1 MASNNEN
8 NAVHA
13 SGNQHEPAYPVHS
26 SDLSV
31 QRRSGE
37 FDAHLLTTCLSKSFS
52 NPKKHPSASNL
63 PQHPDLTTHG
73 PSLSEVSNGAESHPQ
88 KRSRGTEWP
97 LKPPDEANAR
107 SNTPRRTRKPPLSP
121 GQRHNLA
128 IKPRPSKFLEGSMN
142 DRTSAKPPS
151 IYIREEDAMER
162 YHQPASTPRL
172 DSSGSTDLQDDK
184 DYCGAGI
191 ETTKPSGMY
200 RFGKALASA
209 FNPVNVWQ
217 GINGIW
223 KDKEQQPVPEKSLLQ
238 ARKAKAEKAYAELK
252 QSGFKGTHP
261 FSTRAAN
268 NGYTHLANPS
278 SQSGTTDPSLRH
290 SIESTN
296 RPCTPAILKHGRP
309 TPASS
314 GEFLIPPTT
323 TEPRPPPPSPASQ
336 EKHGRKISMELRRPS
351 FQSIK
356 RVKSS
361 IQLPSTKRKLPE
373 ALISPGEDAV
383 PEQNN
388 ARQLKRQPSKKEIAK
403 QRKLSKQVSDLEG
416 KLAVARRELQLCSSE
431 MAEVPKIPASGRKP
445 FRPGALPSVLSE
457 SNMKST
463 ESTTQEDS
471 DSDRQPS
478 PARKKRI
485 QSSTPRKPITHP
497 LALNDTAATKQ
508 HQPTTQSPVVTGSGR
523 KRKSSGDGTSD
534 TSYKPAE
541 QTSRESDSDVSLSAK
556 KTPRA
561 RKSQKLGGLSA
572 SQSKEP
578 VSREPRASVTKGV
591 LDGSSKKPVPLASPL
606 LTPAGPFD
614 PAKVD
619 KNKLLAMRSVPKENL
634 PFGAHLDDIV
644 NLQKEF
650 PHCSQKELD
659 KYLASLSHDHRSKAE
674 LSGNGGQ
681 KSVEPLRAQPSSS
694 FPTKATERHDVP
706 FDTRQ
711 ACKDQP
717 PNKKLGRDLSTI
729 DEAVTADP
737 SKDKSVPPMPTSF
750 LKKTQVSF
758 DSDRPKVKHT
768 NKPLPNIQKENYD
781 WPEDVF

>member
-8 NAVHA
+8 NAVPT
-13 SGNQHEPAYPVHS
+13 SGNQHEPTYPLYCP
-26 SDLSV
+26 DLDV

-37 FDAHLLTTCLSKSFS
+37 FDAQLLTTCLSKSFS
-52 NPKKHPSASNL
+52 NPKKRPSASNL
-63 PQHPDLTTHG
+63 SQHPDPTAHG
-73 PSLSEVSNGAESHPQ
+73 PSLSEARNGAESHPQ

-97 LKPPDEANAR
+97 LKTSDELNAR
-107 SNTPRRTRKPPLSP
+107 TSTPRRTRKSPLSP

-162 YHQPASTPRL
+162 YHQPTSTPGL
-172 DSSGSTDLQDDK
+172 DPSGSTDLEDNK
-184 DYCGAGI
+184 DYYDPGI
-191 ETTKPSGMY
+191 ETTKTSGMY

-209 FNPVNVWQ
+209 FNPANVWQ

-223 KDKEQQPVPEKSLLQ
+223 KHKEEQTLPENSLLH
-238 ARKAKAEKAYAELK
+238 ARKVRAERAYAEMK
-252 QSGFKGTHP
+252 QNGFIGTHR
-261 FSTRAAN
+261 FSTRAAS
-268 NGYTHLANPS
+268 NGYKHLTNPS
-278 SQSGTTDPSLRH
+278 GQSDTTDPSLRH
-290 SIESTN
+290 SVESTN

-314 GEFLIPPTT
+314 GEFLIPPAT

-336 EKHGRKISMELRRPS
+336 EKHGRKISIELRRPS

-356 RVKSS
+356 KVKSS
-361 IQLPSTKRKLPE
+361 IQLPSTKHKLPGS
-373 ALISPGEDAV
+373 LLSPSEDAI
-383 PEQNN
+383 PKQDN

-403 QRKLSKQVSDLEG
+403 HRKLSKQVSDLEG
-416 KLAVARRELQLCSSE
+416 KLAAARRELQLCSSDMPE
-431 MAEVPKIPASGRKP
+431 LPKIPVSGRKP

-457 SNMKST
+457 SNMKAT
-463 ESTTQEDS
+463 DSTTQDDS
-471 DSDRQPS
+471 DPDWQPS
-478 PARKKRI
+478 PARKKRN

-497 LALNDTAATKQ
+497 LALNDSAATKQ
-508 HQPTTQSPVVTGSGR
+508 HQPNAQNPVVTGSGR

-534 TSYKPAE
+534 TSYKPAG
-541 QTSRESDSDVSLSAK
+541 QTSRGSDSDASLSAK
-556 KTPRA
+556 KIPRA
-561 RKSQKLGGLSA
+561 RKSQKLDGLSA

-578 VSREPRASVTKGV
+578 VSRQPRASVPKGV
-591 LDGSSKKPVPLASPL
+591 LDGSPKKQVQLASSL

-619 KNKLLAMRSVPKENL
+619 KSKLMAMRSVPRENL

-650 PHCSQKELD
+650 PYCSQKELD
-659 KYLASLSHDHRSKAE
+659 KYLVSLSHDHRPKAG
-674 LSGNGGQ
+674 LGGNGGHE
-681 KSVEPLRAQPSSS
+681 SAQPLHAQPNSSS
-694 FPTKATERHDVP
+694 PTKASLRDDVSY
-706 FDTRQ
+706 DTRQ
-711 ACKDQP
+711 ACMDHS

-737 SKDKSVPPMPTSF
+737 SKDKSIPPMPTSF
-750 LKKTQVSF
+750 FKKTQVSY
-758 DSDRPKVKHT
+758 DSDCSNVKHT
-768 NKPLPNIQKENYD
+768 NKPLPNIQKENYE